1 MQPNRLRMR
10 SFPDIVIFI
19 YKIDFDMNNDV
30 IKTTK
35 TVTTTG
41 NQQYKRRDRSVSP
54 ETALKI
60 SSSLKSYNA
69 THPRGKASDGS
80 QWSKRISDSLKNNYW
95 SSIPPKQTNNNDVS
109 PQNGF

>member
-1 MQPNRLRMR
+1 
-10 SFPDIVIFI
+10 
-19 YKIDFDMNNDV
+19 MNNDV

-54 ETALKI
+54 ETAQKI

-80 QWSKRISDSLKNNYW
+80 EWSKRISDSLKADTGGYW
-95 SSIPPKQTNNNDVS
+95 SKIPTKTKDY
-109 PQNGF
+109 

>member
-1 MQPNRLRMR
+1 
-10 SFPDIVIFI
+10 
-19 YKIDFDMNNDV
+19 MNNDV

-41 NQQYKRRDRSVSP
+41 NQHYKRRDRSVSP
-54 ETALKI
+54 ETAQKI
-60 SSSLKSYNA
+60 SNSLKSYNA

-95 SSIPPKQTNNNDVS
+95 SSIPPKQTNEKEV
-109 PQNGF
+109 PP